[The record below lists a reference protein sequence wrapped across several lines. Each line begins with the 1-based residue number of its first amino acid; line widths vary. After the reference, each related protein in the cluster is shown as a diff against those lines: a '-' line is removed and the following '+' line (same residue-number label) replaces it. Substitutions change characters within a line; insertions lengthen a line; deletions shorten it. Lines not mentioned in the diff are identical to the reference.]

1 MLEPTLVV
9 HFTNQQT
16 NNQMRPSTLLEQNRE
31 QIKQIILK
39 HNVSNPRI
47 FGSVLNGTDTE
58 LSDLDILVDPT
69 PITSLFDIGAIRFE
83 LKELLQIEVD
93 VLTPNALP
101 DSFRTQVLEQ
111 AIPI

>member
-1 MLEPTLVV
+1 
-9 HFTNQQT
+9 
-16 NNQMRPSTLLEQNRE
+16 MRPSTLLEQNRE

-39 HNVSNPRI
+39 HNVLNPRV

-69 PITSLFDIGAIRFE
+69 PTTSLFNIAAIRFE
-83 LKELLQIEVD
+83 LKAMLHIKVD

-101 DSFRTQVLEQ
+101 ESFRTLVLAQ
-111 AIPI
+111 AKPI